1 MKLHLDVDSYKGVDG
16 SSLSEP
22 RCEQIVLVYE
32 MLEKLGNTVIT
43 YRFVQEEAQ
52 RQKLFGAT
60 RAKSAI
66 RTFFPLLKKLDF
78 VEYEGEFNANHC
90 FTELGKTFAL
100 ACRALYNVTDDTPHR
115 DEVIARLEN
124 IKRNAQKM
132 GLINMYHDPEWREH
146 NMWVALKLFKELRQI
161 NWNEYLYTL
170 YCIQTDRTIADAIED
185 IKRDKRKI
193 DSIVFVNESGG
204 TLPTTCYT
212 YIRSFLEEAGLIF
225 KFSRTESK
233 LTSEAD
239 LFYSQISI

>member
-1 MKLHLDVDSYKGVDG
+1 
-16 SSLSEP
+16 
-22 RCEQIVLVYE
+22 
-32 MLEKLGNTVIT
+32 
-43 YRFVQEEAQ
+43 
-52 RQKLFGAT
+52 
-60 RAKSAI
+60 
-66 RTFFPLLKKLDF
+66 
-78 VEYEGEFNANHC
+78 
-90 FTELGKTFAL
+90 
-100 ACRALYNVTDDTPHR
+100 
-115 DEVIARLEN
+115 
-124 IKRNAQKM
+124 
-132 GLINMYHDPEWREH
+132 
-146 NMWVALKLFKELRQI
+146 MWVALKLFKELRQI